1 MNTAAVM
8 VTATLPA
15 YARPGG
21 KIDVLVSAVGDA
33 SNLQGGV
40 LLLTPMRGGDGQ
52 TYAVAQGPV
61 ATGGFMTSAQGSS
74 KSMNHPT
81 VGRTMDGAIV
91 ERAAPT
97 PEMKGAIR
105 LQLRYP
111 DFTTASTL
119 AAAIENTFGKRQN
132 LAVAESSG
140 TVRVTIPPEF
150 QGREVQFIAE
160 MENVQLNVQRKAKVV
175 VNERTGTIVFGGDIV
190 LRPATI
196 LHGALTVDVQTDY
209 SVSQPLPFSQGNTQI
224 VPEVKV
230 NVAEEKAR
238 ALTLPKG
245 ATVELLVRAL
255 TGIGATAR
263 DVIGILQAM
272 KAGGALDAEIE
283 LI

>member
-1 MNTAAVM
+1 
-8 VTATLPA
+8 
-15 YARPGG
+15 
-21 KIDVLVSAVGDA
+21 
-33 SNLQGGV
+33 
-40 LLLTPMRGGDGQ
+40 
-52 TYAVAQGPV
+52 
-61 ATGGFMTSAQGSS
+61 
-74 KSMNHPT
+74 
-81 VGRTMDGAIV
+81 MDGAIV